1 MGLDTIELVMEIE
14 EAFDISIPDDR
25 ASKMLTVGDVYEF
38 ILEKTADAT
47 LKSSTCLTAAAF
59 YDLRRHL
66 RFLGLAQSEIR
77 PKTKLERVFPLIG
90 RRSYWQ
96 TLSSRIDLRFPRL
109 GRPSWLALLNCMLVA
124 IVVSAS
130 FLGFAQQNVVAG
142 IFAAVVL
149 GAISSAILMFLT
161 QPFAIYP
168 ASTCSTIRDLVTN
181 LVAINYNTLAT
192 RYSTRNPTDVWNAL
206 QLIVAQQLG
215 VDRRAVVPHARFVQ
229 DLGAD

>member
-1 MGLDTIELVMEIE
+1 MGLDTVELVMEIE

-38 ILEKTADAT
+38 ILEKTADST
-47 LKSSTCLTAAAF
+47 LKSSTCLSAAAF
-59 YDLRRHL
+59 YDLRRNV
-66 RFLGLAQSEIR
+66 RSLGLSHSEIR
-77 PKTKLERVFPLIG
+77 PKTKLDRVIPLIG
-90 RRSYWQ
+90 RRTYWQ
-96 TLSSRIDLRFPRL
+96 NLSSRMDLRFPRL

-124 IVVSAS
+124 IVVYAS
-130 FLGFAQQNVVAG
+130 FLGFAQQNVVAS
-142 IFAAVVL
+142 IFAAGVL
-149 GAISSAILMFLT
+149 GVISSVILMYLT

-168 ASTCSTIRDLVTN
+168 ASTCSTVRDLVTN

-206 QLIVAQQLG
+206 QLIVAEQLG
-215 VDRRAVVPHARFVQ
+215 VDRSAVVPHARFVQ

>member
-1 MGLDTIELVMEIE
+1 MGLDTVELVMEIE

-25 ASKMLTVGDVYEF
+25 ASKMLTVGDVYNF
-38 ILEKTADAT
+38 ILEKTADST

-59 YDLRRHL
+59 YELRRHV
-66 RFLGLAQSEIR
+66 RSLGLSHSSIR
-77 PKTKLERVFPLIG
+77 PKTQLDRVIPLIG
-90 RRSYWQ
+90 RRAYWQ
-96 TLSSRIDLRFPRL
+96 ALSSRMDLRFPRL

-124 IVVSAS
+124 IGVSAA
-130 FLGFAQQNVVAG
+130 FLGFAQQSVVAG
-142 IFAAVVL
+142 IFAAAMCGV
-149 GAISSAILMFLT
+149 GSSVILMFLT
-161 QPFAIYP
+161 QSFAIYP

-206 QLIVAQQLG
+206 QLIVAEQLG
-215 VDRRAVVPHARFVQ
+215 VDRSAVAPHARFVQ

>member
-1 MGLDTIELVMEIE
+1 MGLDTVELVMEIE

-25 ASKMLTVGDVYEF
+25 ASTMLTVGDVYEF
-38 ILEKTADAT
+38 ILEKTADST

-66 RFLGLAQSEIR
+66 RSLGLTHLPIR
-77 PKTKLERVFPLIG
+77 PKTELDLAIPLIG
-90 RRSYWQ
+90 RRTYWQ
-96 TLSSRIDLRFPRL
+96 ALSSQMDLRFPRL

-124 IVVSAS
+124 IVVYAS
-130 FLGFAQQNVVAG
+130 FLGFAEQNVVTG
-142 IFAAVVL
+142 ILAAVLFGVS
-149 GAISSAILMFLT
+149 SSALLMFLT
-161 QPFAIYP
+161 LPFAVYP

-181 LVAINYNTLAT
+181 LVAINYTTLAT

-206 QLIVAQQLG
+206 QLIVAEQLG
-215 VDRRAVVPHARFVQ
+215 VDRSAVVPHARFVQ